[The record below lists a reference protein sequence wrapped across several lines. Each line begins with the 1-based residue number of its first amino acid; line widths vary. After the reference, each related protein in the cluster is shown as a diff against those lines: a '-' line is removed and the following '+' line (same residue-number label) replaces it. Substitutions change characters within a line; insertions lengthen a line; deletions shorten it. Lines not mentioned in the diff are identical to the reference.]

1 MAGLLG
7 PMMGQ
12 QMGVKLGLLNPQEEQ
27 APDPRF
33 WQGGDKFTGRD
44 GLAGLLAIIGDV
56 AAQQSGGQGNAIEGL
71 LGGRSEALQA
81 FEKQAE
87 QERQLQKLIAL
98 GAANNIPEN
107 VVRAQAAGLK
117 LPEPEKPHE
126 LQRLAALAND
136 PTQPPEVRDAAKR
149 KLQDDP
155 YLTGVNLPNGGQF
168 FGRASAL
175 PGVSGSMGG
184 GGLTPMSP
192 DEVKAL
198 GLPEGGPGGNR
209 PGGFPRRF

>member
-7 PMMGQ
+7 PVMGQ
-12 QMGVKLGLLNPQEEQ
+12 QMGVRMGLLDPQEQ

-33 WQGGDKFTGRD
+33 WQGGKKFGVKD
-44 GLAGLLAIIGDV
+44 GLAGLLAAAGD
-56 AAQQSGGQGNAIEGL
+56 ALMAQAGMGGGAVQGL
-71 LGGRSEALQA
+71 LGGRSEALDEFKKRA
-81 FEKQAE
+81 A
-87 QERQLQKLIAL
+87 QEAKLRELIAL

-107 VVRAQAAGLK
+107 VVRAQAAGLN

-136 PTQPPEVRDAAKR
+136 PTQPADVRDAAKR

-175 PGVSGSMGG
+175 PGVSGSMGW
-184 GGLTPMSP
+184 GGLTPMTP
-192 DEVKAL
+192 EEIKAM

-209 PGGFPRRF
+209 PGRFPVR